1 MQYCDLQMARIS
13 FVVIGKYFV
22 RLQDIKIFTMQK
34 SNSKILSKEAAE

>member
-22 RLQDIKIFTMQK
+22 RQDIKIFTMQK
-34 SNSKILSKEAAE
+34 SNGKILSKEAAE